1 MSPRQSEKLPQHSSS
16 RSAPQNLPSYLPG
29 MLLSHQDG
37 PCCSH
42 MHHTQH
48 HTHALVQAALSIACM
63 SSLAQQLPFAVPD
76 GLTAS
81 SCGGP
86 CEFYEEAHICAC
98 CAGKSASARGRQRH
112 QLVLLVLLLPALTGL
127 AVMCVRLR
135 SSEKEHSLILPPS
148 ATVYAWRGPEEGEL
162 YPLMSLPDIQ
172 TSTCA
177 QDAILWCNSIGKNT
191 LKAGSTFE
199 GVS

>member
-1 MSPRQSEKLPQHSSS
+1 MTGIFSPCRSSSRSSSPVNSVSAETYRTPMSPRQSEKLSQHSSS
-16 RSAPQNLPSYLPG
+16 RSASQNLPSYLPG
-29 MLLSHQDG
+29 MLLSHQHG

-42 MHHTQH
+42 MHHTPH

-63 SSLAQQLPFAVPD
+63 NSLAQQSPFAVPD

-86 CEFYEEAHICAC
+86 CEIYEEAHICAG
-98 CAGKSASARGRQRH
+98 CAGKLASARRRQRH

-135 SSEKEHSLILPPS
+135 SSEEEHSLILPPS
-148 ATVYAWRGPEEGEL
+148 ATVYAWRGPEEGEFTR
-162 YPLMSLPDIQ
+162 S
-172 TSTCA
+172 
-177 QDAILWCNSIGKNT
+177 
-191 LKAGSTFE
+191 
-199 GVS
+199 